1 MDTPGPGHA
10 VHGDDRIPRWGS
22 GQRQFL
28 ARGMGP
34 DNLRTTVENVDR
46 PGGSLEFSGR
56 KSTKFLGGAPL
67 AIPAAGK

>member
-1 MDTPGPGHA
+1 
-10 VHGDDRIPRWGS
+10 
-22 GQRQFL
+22 
-28 ARGMGP
+28 MGP